1 MQFKNIS
8 VSGLI
13 VFFAITGIL
22 FLANEPHSTLA
33 QANNTNTTSTTNATS
48 TSPGIAIPGTYR
60 VLFTESG
67 GIGGINHIYVYD
79 VLDNRLT
86 FADLKSK
93 TLKSE
98 VLDKSQVQK
107 LESALV
113 SLPSGPQYISSCKVK
128 DCEQFGLIHYGV
140 LPEKLVPISGQV
152 FWQDTTGSKELDNLK
167 NIITNELW
175 KK

>member
-1 MQFKNIS
+1 MQRKDIS

-13 VFFAITGIL
+13 VFFTISGIL
-22 FLANEPHSTLA
+22 FSANVPHSILA
-33 QANNTNTTSTTNATS
+33 QPNTTNVTSTTNATS
-48 TSPGIAIPGTYR
+48 TSLGIAIPGTYR

-79 VLDNRLT
+79 ILNNKLT
-86 FADLKSK
+86 FADLKDN

-113 SLPSGPQYISSCKVK
+113 SLPSEPHYISSCKVK

-140 LPEKLVPISGQV
+140 DPEKLVPLSGQV
-152 FWQDTTGSKELDNLK
+152 FWQTTTGSKDLDNLK

>member
-1 MQFKNIS
+1 MQSKDIS
-8 VSGLI
+8 LSGLI
-13 VFFAITGIL
+13 VFFAISAIL
-22 FLANEPHSTLA
+22 FLANVPHSTLA
-33 QANNTNTTSTTNATS
+33 QPNTTNTTSTTNATS
-48 TSPGIAIPGTYR
+48 TSAGIAIPGTYR

-67 GIGGINHIYVYD
+67 GLGGINHIYVYD
-79 VLDNRLT
+79 ILNNQLT

-93 TLKSE
+93 TVKSE

-113 SLPSGPQYISSCKVK
+113 SLPSEPHYISSCKVK
-128 DCEQFGLIHYGV
+128 DCQQFGLIHYGV
-140 LPEKLVPISGQV
+140 DPEKLVPISGQV
-152 FWQDTTGSKELDNLK
+152 FWQDTTGSKDLDNLK